1 MNIQVRSA
9 SRYCGK
15 TTISILLACSIQKVL
30 SKDVFIVT
38 NEIEDYGIYFS
49 ACEQYKESF
58 LVNEQSIIGE
68 IHLTTKVTEDL
79 KAMCIQVTK
88 GIYILPLRDPEVKF
102 DLAQIMQ
109 RVPEVF
115 IFDNSDKDINP
126 VYLRTIL
133 FVFDNQ
139 EKKIRELLERYSR
152 MTDMEKYRTIFVCNK
167 FMIGYDN
174 QDRVIRLLNSK
185 RDQIIF
191 MKYLFMFKNQK
202 KDGILDFIYKSLD
215 KQPDYVQ
222 YDKQLRELAQYGN

>member
-15 TTISILLACSIQKVL
+15 TTIAILTACSIQKVL

-58 LVNEQSIIGE
+58 LVNEQSIAGE

-88 GIYILPLRDPEVKF
+88 GIYILPIRDPEVKS

-115 IFDNSDKDINP
+115 IFDVSDKDINP
-126 VYLRTIL
+126 VYLRSIL
-133 FVFDNQ
+133 LVFDYQ
-139 EKKIRELLERYSR
+139 EKKMKELLERYNR
-152 MTDMEKYRTIFVCNK
+152 MTDMERYRTILVCNK

-174 QDRVIRLLNSK
+174 QDKVLKYLKTK
-185 RDQIIF
+185 RDQVIF
-191 MKYLFMFKNQK
+191 MKYLFQFKNQR
-202 KDGILDFIYKSLD
+202 KDGVIDFVFKALD
-215 KQPDYVQ
+215 KHPDYVQ